1 MRIGVAKDTISARTK
16 LETEIEESTS
26 NAIDYGTASHTL
38 TCPRDEMRSAMFSF
52 FSRPTDLHDESV
64 ASPSTLMRIAP
75 TLENCVN
82 IDGSPQS
89 TFVPGVAE
97 LALARDVFSRRFQ
110 PESSLSPLPT

>member
-1 MRIGVAKDTISARTK
+1 
-16 LETEIEESTS
+16 
-26 NAIDYGTASHTL
+26 
-38 TCPRDEMRSAMFSF
+38 
-52 FSRPTDLHDESV
+52 
-64 ASPSTLMRIAP
+64 MRIAP

-89 TFVPGVAE
+89 TVVPGVAE